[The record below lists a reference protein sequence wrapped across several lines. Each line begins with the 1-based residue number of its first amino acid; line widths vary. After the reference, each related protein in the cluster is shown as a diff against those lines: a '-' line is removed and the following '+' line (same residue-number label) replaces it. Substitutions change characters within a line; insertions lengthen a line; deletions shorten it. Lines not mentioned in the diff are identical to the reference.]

1 MVYKFFHKK
10 SSNSAV
16 TRAGKSTNKSEIIPN

>member
-1 MVYKFFHKK
+1 MAR

-16 TRAGKSTNKSEIIPN
+16 TRANS